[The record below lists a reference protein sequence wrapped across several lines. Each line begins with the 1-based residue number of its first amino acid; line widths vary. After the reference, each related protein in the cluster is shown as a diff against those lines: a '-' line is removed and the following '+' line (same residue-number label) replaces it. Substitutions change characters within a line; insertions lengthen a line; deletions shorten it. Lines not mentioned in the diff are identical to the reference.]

1 MTASS
6 GARARFSALIPWTEK
21 EPQKQRRHLEHAVRP
36 LPTARPRR
44 LTLPLPKN
52 DNGYGARKLQT
63 TDTQLQSLFF
73 SMLPPEVRLSI
84 YLHYFPRE
92 TISIEKD
99 ERLRYVNW
107 KPQKW
112 DFLPLLLTCRRV

>member
-1 MTASS
+1 MTAS
-6 GARARFSALIPWTEK
+6 GALARISAIQDALIPWTGKKLHE
-21 EPQKQRRHLEHAVRP
+21 QRRHLEHAVRP

-44 LTLPLPKN
+44 LTLPLPKY
-52 DNGYGARKLQT
+52 DNGRDGRKLQT
-63 TDTQLQSLFF
+63 TDTQVQSLFF

-99 ERLRYVNW
+99 ERLRYVN
-107 KPQKW
+107 
-112 DFLPLLLTCRRV
+112 